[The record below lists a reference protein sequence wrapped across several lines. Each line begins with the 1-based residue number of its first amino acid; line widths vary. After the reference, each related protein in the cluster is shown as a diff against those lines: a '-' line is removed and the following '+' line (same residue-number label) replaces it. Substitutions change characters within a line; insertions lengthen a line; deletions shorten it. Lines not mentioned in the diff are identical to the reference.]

1 MLKLMRDN
9 LKNLKWILWFVVI
22 VFLLLVFV
30 DWGSGRSGSR
40 GMAGLAAQAGDIK
53 ISEADFLVEMRSTEQ
68 RFRSMYGNQY
78 EKIRNQIDL
87 ASVAVQNLVD
97 RQLLV
102 KQARDMG
109 LRVGDK
115 ELLDKILSFP
125 AFRRQDG
132 SFVGEALYS
141 RILRSNNMTPEE
153 FEGSLRQDLLLT
165 KLQDAL
171 KAGVVIPSSEIERE
185 YRRRN
190 ESASFDVVYVPVE
203 SRLADATVTDAEA
216 KAYYEAHQDR
226 FTHPDQTKL
235 QYLLVDDLKL
245 RRAMTVS
252 DTQVEDYYK
261 THQDEFRQPEEADA
275 RHILIRP
282 AANDDA
288 GWAKAE
294 AEAEMVYKK
303 AVAPGADFAK
313 LAREYS
319 QDPGSKDKGG
329 DLGWFPRGRMV
340 KPFEDAAFALK
351 PGQISKPVKTQ
362 FGYHIIQLVA
372 LRPAGE
378 QPLAEVKDTIK
389 QKLAESLAD
398 AEGSRRANALR
409 EKIDAAKLTTA
420 AQWQDLAK
428 DDDILTSNETPFFA
442 SDAEFVPGIGRDPQ
456 LLSQVAKAKVGF
468 VGGPTKTARGWIVY
482 RVAETRKAGVTPFAD
497 AKAQAEEG
505 AKRAKVLEELT
516 KALEGR
522 RASLTAEGLAA
533 LAKEYG
539 TSVRT
544 ATDLKRGQA
553 IPGVGQSVALEDAV
567 FATKADAFTPV
578 VRVGDRGVAV
588 ARVTAVKTVSQAAFE
603 AAAPQLRETMVQN
616 QVQTLLASMLDQL
629 RRENPVVVN
638 PAVVDRF
645 KPQNQQG

>member
-9 LKNLKWILWFVVI
+9 LKNLKWILWFVVL

-30 DWGSGRSGSR
+30 DWGSGRAGSR

-53 ISEADFLVEMRSTEQ
+53 ISEADFLVEMRSTEE
-68 RFRSMYGNQY
+68 RFRSLYGDQY
-78 EKIRNQIDL
+78 EKIRDQVDL
-87 ASVAVQNLVD
+87 ASMAVQNLVD

-102 KQARDMG
+102 QQAHEMG
-109 LRVGDK
+109 LRVSTQ
-115 ELLDKILSFP
+115 EVLDKILSFP
-125 AFRRQDG
+125 AFRRKDG
-132 SFVGEALYS
+132 SFVGEDLYT

-171 KAGVVIPSSEIERE
+171 KAGVVIPASEVERE
-185 YRRRN
+185 YRRSN
-190 ESASFDVVYVPVE
+190 ESASFDVLYVPVDT
-203 SRLADATVTDAEA
+203 RLAKVTVTEAEA
-216 KAYYEAHQDR
+216 RAYYDAHQDR

-235 QYLLVDDLKL
+235 QYLLLDDFKL

-252 DTQVEDYYK
+252 DAQVEDYYK
-261 THQDEFRQPEEADA
+261 THQDEFSQPEEADA

-282 AANDDA
+282 ATDDAA

-294 AEAEMVYKK
+294 QEAETVYKK
-303 AVAPGADFAK
+303 ATAPGADFAK

-329 DLGWFPRGRMV
+329 ELGWFPRGRMV

-362 FGYHIIQLVA
+362 FGYHIIQLIAV
-372 LRPAGE
+372 RPAGE
-378 QPLAEVKDTIK
+378 QPLAEVKDTIRE
-389 QKLAESLAD
+389 KLAESLAD

-420 AQWQDLAK
+420 QQWQDLAK
-428 DDDILTSNETPFFA
+428 SDDVLTSNETPFFA
-442 SDAEFVPGIGRDPQ
+442 ADAELIPGIGRDPQ
-456 LLSQVAKAKVGF
+456 LLSQVARAQVGF
-468 VGGPTKTARGWIVY
+468 VGGPTKTARGWIVF
-482 RVAETRKAGVTPFAD
+482 RVAATRKAGVTPFAD

-505 AKRAKVLEELT
+505 AKRAKALDELT
-516 KALEGR
+516 AALQGR
-522 RASLTAEGLAA
+522 RASLSADGLAA
-533 LAKEYG
+533 LAKEYD
-539 TSVRT
+539 TAVRT

-578 VRVGDRGVAV
+578 VRVGDRGVAL
-588 ARVTAVKTVSQAAFE
+588 ARVTAVKTVSRAAFD

-616 QVQTLLASMLDQL
+616 QVQTLLASILDQL
-629 RRENPVVVN
+629 RREHPVVVN

-645 KPQNQQG
+645 KPRSQQG

>member
-9 LKNLKWILWFVVI
+9 LKNLKWILWFVVL

-40 GMAGLAAQAGDIK
+40 GMAGLAAQAGDIT
-53 ISEADFLVEMRSTEQ
+53 IGEADFLVEMRSTEE
-68 RFRSMYGNQY
+68 RFRSLYGDQY
-78 EKIRNQIDL
+78 EKIRDQVDL
-87 ASVAVQNLVD
+87 ASMAIQNLVD

-102 KQARDMG
+102 QQAHEMG
-109 LRVGDK
+109 LRVSTQ
-115 ELLDKILSFP
+115 EVLDKILSFP

-132 SFVGEALYS
+132 SFVGEALYT
-141 RILRSNNMTPEE
+141 RILRSNNMSPEE

-171 KAGVVIPSSEIERE
+171 KAGVVIPASEVDRE

-190 ESASFDVVYVPVE
+190 ESASFDVLYVGADT
-203 SRLADATVTDAEA
+203 RLATVTITEAEA
-216 KAYYEAHQDR
+216 KAYYDGHQDR

-245 RRAMTVS
+245 RRTMTVS
-252 DTQVEDYYK
+252 DAQVEDYYK
-261 THQDEFRQPEEADA
+261 THQDEFRKPEEADA

-282 AANDDA
+282 AADDA
-288 GWAKAE
+288 AGWTKAE
-294 AEAEMVYKK
+294 QEAETVYKK

-351 PGQISKPVKTQ
+351 AGEISRPVKTQ
-362 FGYHIIQLVA
+362 FGYHIIQLIA
-372 LRPAGE
+372 IRPAGE
-378 QPLAEVKDTIK
+378 QPLAEVKDTIRE
-389 QKLAESLAD
+389 KLAESLAD

-409 EKIDAAKLTTA
+409 EKIDAAKLTTSQ
-420 AQWQDLAK
+420 QWQDLAK
-428 DDDILTSNETPFFA
+428 SDDMLTSNVTPFFA
-442 SDAEFVPGIGRDPQ
+442 SDAELIPGIGRDPQ
-456 LLSQVAKAKVGF
+456 LLSQVAGAGVGF
-468 VGGPTKTARGWIVY
+468 VGGPTKTVRGWIVF
-482 RVAETRKAGVTPFAD
+482 RVEEKRKAGVTPFAD
-497 AKAQAEEG
+497 AKAAAEEG
-505 AKRAKVLEELT
+505 AKRAKALDELT

-522 RASLTAEGLAA
+522 RAGLTPDGLAA

-578 VRVGDRGVAV
+578 VRIGDRGVAL
-588 ARVTAVKTVSQAAFE
+588 ARVTAVKTVSKAALD

-616 QVQTLLASMLDQL
+616 QVQTLLASILDQL
-629 RRENPVVVN
+629 RREHPVVVN
-638 PAVVDRF
+638 PEVVDRF
-645 KPQNQQG
+645 KPRSQQG